1 MTINCKG
8 ELVDLTTPKVMGI
21 MNLTPDSFF
30 DGGKYKDASAILTRV
45 EGMLND
51 GATFIDMGAYSSR
64 PGAEHV
70 PEDEELKRMLPIV
83 DLILK
88 HFPDTLISVDTF
100 RNRVAK
106 ESIGHGAAII
116 NDISAGNL
124 DDEMFATISKYQVP
138 YIMMHMKGTPQS
150 MQKEAT
156 YDDLIK
162 DLRFYF
168 SEKIRQTTELK
179 INDVIID
186 PGFGFAKTT
195 GQNYTLLS
203 HLDLFQTFGLPI
215 LIGLSRKSMIYKVL
229 ESSPKEALNGTTAL
243 HTIALLKGA
252 NIIRA
257 HDVKEA
263 VECIKLVEALKANAL
278 WFFVLLILLIL
289 QKHRGW
295 IF

>member
-8 ELVDLTTPKVMGI
+8 ELVDLTRPKVMGI
-21 MNLTPDSFF
+21 LNLTPDSFF
-30 DGGKYKDASAILTRV
+30 DGGKYKDETSILQQV
-45 EGMLND
+45 EYMLNH

-70 PEDEELKRMLPIV
+70 PEDEELQRMLPVI
-83 DLILK
+83 DLILTK
-88 HFPDTLISVDTF
+88 FPDTLISVDTF
-100 RNRVAK
+100 RSKVAA
-106 ESIGHGAAII
+106 ESIEHGAALI

-124 DDEMFATISKYQVP
+124 DAAMFDTVAHYQVP

-150 MQKEAT
+150 MQKQAT
-156 YDDLIK
+156 YSDVIK
-162 DLRFYF
+162 DLRSYF
-168 SEKIRQTTELK
+168 SEKIQETTSKK
-179 INDVIID
+179 INDIIID

-195 GQNYTLLS
+195 EQNYTLLN

-229 ESSPKEALNGTTAL
+229 ESSPQEALNGTTAL
-243 HTIALLKGA
+243 HTIALLKGT

-263 VECIKLVEALKANAL
+263 MECVKLVEVLKENAL
-278 WFFVLLILLIL
+278 
-289 QKHRGW
+289 
-295 IF
+295 

>member
-8 ELVDLTTPKVMGI
+8 ELIDLSSPKVMGI
-21 MNLTPDSFF
+21 LNLTPDSFF
-30 DGGKYKDASAILTRV
+30 DGGKYKDETSILSQV
-45 EGMLND
+45 DYMLSH
-51 GATFIDMGAYSSR
+51 GAAFIDMGAYSSR

-70 PEDEELKRMLPIV
+70 PEDEELKRLIPII

-88 HFPDTLISVDTF
+88 KFPDTLISVDTF
-100 RNRVAK
+100 RSKVAST
-106 ESIGHGAAII
+106 SIEHGAALI

-124 DDEMFATISKYQVP
+124 DKKMFDTVAKHQVP

-150 MQKEAT
+150 MQKEAA
-156 YDDLIK
+156 YEDLIN

-168 SEKIRQTTELK
+168 SEKVKESSGKK
-179 INDVIID
+179 INDIILD

-195 GQNYTLLS
+195 AQNYTLLN
-203 HLDLFQTFGLPI
+203 HLDMFQTFGLPI

-229 ESSPKEALNGTTAL
+229 DTSPQEALNGTTAL

-263 VECIKLVEALKANAL
+263 MECTKLVNTLKEHSL
-278 WFFVLLILLIL
+278 
-289 QKHRGW
+289 
-295 IF
+295 

>member
-8 ELVDLTTPKVMGI
+8 KLVDLTSPKVMGI
-21 MNLTPDSFF
+21 LNLTPDSFF
-30 DGGKYKDASAILTRV
+30 DGGKYKDEISILKQV
-45 EGMLND
+45 EYMLEH

-64 PGAEHV
+64 PGADHV
-70 PEDEELKRMLPIV
+70 AEDEELQRMTPVI

-88 HFPDTLISVDTF
+88 NFPDTLISIDTF
-100 RNRVAK
+100 RSKVAA
-106 ESIGHGAAII
+106 ESIEHGAAII
-116 NDISAGNL
+116 NDIAAGNL
-124 DDEMFATISKYQVP
+124 DENMFATIAKHQVP

-150 MQKEAT
+150 MQKEAV
-156 YDDLIK
+156 YDNMVN

-168 SEKIRQTTELK
+168 SEKIRETTSKK

-195 GQNYTLLS
+195 AQNYTLLN
-203 HLDLFQTFGLPI
+203 HLDMFQTFGLPI

-229 ESSPKEALNGTTAL
+229 GSSPQEALNGTTAL
-243 HTIALLKGA
+243 HTVALLKGA

-263 VECIKLVEALKANAL
+263 SECIKLVEALKENTL
-278 WFFVLLILLIL
+278 
-289 QKHRGW
+289 
-295 IF
+295 

>member
-8 ELVDLTTPKVMGI
+8 ELVDLKTPKVMGI
-21 MNLTPDSFF
+21 LNLTPDSFF
-30 DGGKYKDASAILTRV
+30 DGGKYKEEASILHQV
-45 EGMLND
+45 EYMLTH
-51 GATFIDMGAYSSR
+51 GVTFIDIGAYSSR

-70 PEDEELKRMLPIV
+70 PEDEELKRIIPVI

-88 HFPDTLISVDTF
+88 KFPDTLISVDTF
-100 RNRVAK
+100 RSTIAS
-106 ESIGHGAAII
+106 ESIEHGAAII
-116 NDISAGNL
+116 NDIAAGNL
-124 DDEMFATISKYQVP
+124 DQAMFDTVAKHQVP

-156 YDDLIK
+156 YENIIN

-168 SEKIRQTTELK
+168 SEKIKETTSKK
-179 INDVIID
+179 INDLIID

-195 GQNYTLLS
+195 GQNYTLLN
-203 HLDLFQTFGLPI
+203 HLDMFQTFELPI
-215 LIGLSRKSMIYKVL
+215 LIGVSRKSMVYKVL
-229 ESSPKEALNGTTAL
+229 KSSPQEALNGTTAL

-263 VECIKLVEALKANAL
+263 AECVKLVETLKESEL
-278 WFFVLLILLIL
+278 
-289 QKHRGW
+289 
-295 IF
+295 

>member
-8 ELVDLTTPKVMGI
+8 ELMDLTVPKVMGI
-21 MNLTPDSFF
+21 LNLTPDSFF
-30 DGGKYKDASAILTRV
+30 DGGMYKDETSILKRV
-45 EGMLND
+45 ETMLGD
-51 GATFIDMGAYSSR
+51 GASFIDMGAYSSR
-64 PGAEHV
+64 PGAVHV
-70 PEDEELKRMLPIV
+70 PEEEELKRLIPILN
-83 DLILK
+83 LILK
-88 HFPDTLISVDTF
+88 HFPQALVSIDTF
-100 RNRVAK
+100 RSKVAS
-106 ESIGHGAAII
+106 ESIDHGAAMI
-116 NDISAGNL
+116 NDIAAGSL
-124 DDEMFATISKYQVP
+124 DPEMFATVAKHQVP

-168 SEKIRQTTELK
+168 SQKVRQATSQK
-179 INDVIID
+179 INDIIID

-195 GQNYTLLS
+195 EQNYTLLN

-229 ESSPKEALNGTTAL
+229 ESTPQEALSGTTAL
-243 HTIALLKGA
+243 HTMALLKGA

-263 VECIKLVEALKANAL
+263 MECVKLVEALKANAS
-278 WFFVLLILLIL
+278 
-289 QKHRGW
+289 
-295 IF
+295 

>member
-8 ELVDLTTPKVMGI
+8 KLVDLTSPKVMGI
-21 MNLTPDSFF
+21 LNLTPDSFF
-30 DGGKYKDASAILTRV
+30 DGGKYKDEISILKQV
-45 EGMLND
+45 EYMLEH

-64 PGAEHV
+64 PGADHV
-70 PEDEELKRMLPIV
+70 PEDEELQRMTPVI

-88 HFPDTLISVDTF
+88 NFPDTLISIDTF
-100 RNRVAK
+100 RSKVAA
-106 ESIGHGAAII
+106 ESIEHGATII
-116 NDISAGNL
+116 NDIAAGNL
-124 DDEMFATISKYQVP
+124 DENMFATIAKHQVP

-150 MQKEAT
+150 MQKEAV
-156 YDDLIK
+156 YDNMVN

-168 SEKIRQTTELK
+168 SEKIRETTSKK

-195 GQNYTLLS
+195 AQNYTLLN
-203 HLDLFQTFGLPI
+203 HLDMFQTFGLPI

-229 ESSPKEALNGTTAL
+229 GSSPQEALNGTTAL
-243 HTIALLKGA
+243 HTVALLKGA

-263 VECIKLVEALKANAL
+263 SECIKLVEALKENAL
-278 WFFVLLILLIL
+278 
-289 QKHRGW
+289 
-295 IF
+295 

>member
-8 ELVDLTTPKVMGI
+8 ELVDLTRPKVMGI
-21 MNLTPDSFF
+21 LNLTPDSFF
-30 DGGKYKDASAILTRV
+30 DGGKYKDETSILQQV
-45 EGMLND
+45 EYMLD
-51 GATFIDMGAYSSR
+51 HGATFIDMGAYSSR

-70 PEDEELKRMLPIV
+70 PEDEELQRMLPVI
-83 DLILK
+83 DLILTK
-88 HFPDTLISVDTF
+88 FPDTLISVDTF
-100 RNRVAK
+100 RSKVAA
-106 ESIGHGAAII
+106 ESIEHGAALI

-124 DDEMFATISKYQVP
+124 DTAMFDTVADYQVP

-150 MQKEAT
+150 MQKQAT
-156 YDDLIK
+156 YSDLIK
-162 DLRFYF
+162 DLRSYF
-168 SEKIRQTTELK
+168 SEKIREMTSKK
-179 INDVIID
+179 INDIIID

-195 GQNYTLLS
+195 EQNYTLLN

-229 ESSPKEALNGTTAL
+229 GSSPQEALNGTTAL

-263 VECIKLVEALKANAL
+263 MECVKLVEVLKENAL
-278 WFFVLLILLIL
+278 
-289 QKHRGW
+289 
-295 IF
+295 

>member
-8 ELVDLTTPKVMGI
+8 ELVDLKTPKVMGI
-21 MNLTPDSFF
+21 LNLTPDSFF
-30 DGGKYKDASAILTRV
+30 DGGKYKDEASILHQV
-45 EGMLND
+45 EHMLD
-51 GATFIDMGAYSSR
+51 HGAAFIDMGAYSSR

-70 PEDEELKRMLPIV
+70 SEDEELKRMVPVI
-83 DLILK
+83 DLILNT
-88 HFPDTLISVDTF
+88 FPDTLISVDTF
-100 RNRVAK
+100 RSKVAEK
-106 ESIGHGAAII
+106 SIEHGAAII
-116 NDISAGNL
+116 NDIAAGNL
-124 DDEMFATISKYQVP
+124 DDAMFDTVAKHQVP

-150 MQKEAT
+150 MQKEAV
-156 YDDLIK
+156 YEDLIN

-168 SEKIRQTTELK
+168 SKKIKETTSKK
-179 INDVIID
+179 INDIIID

-195 GQNYTLLS
+195 GQNYTLLN
-203 HLDLFQTFGLPI
+203 HLDMFQTFGLPI

-263 VECIKLVEALKANAL
+263 TECVKLVEALKENAL
-278 WFFVLLILLIL
+278 
-289 QKHRGW
+289 
-295 IF
+295 

>member
-8 ELVDLTTPKVMGI
+8 ELIDLSSPKVMGI
-21 MNLTPDSFF
+21 LNLTPDSFF
-30 DGGKYKDASAILTRV
+30 DGGKYKDETSILSQV
-45 EGMLND
+45 DYMLSH

-70 PEDEELKRMLPIV
+70 PEDDELKRMIPII

-88 HFPDTLISVDTF
+88 KFPDTLISVDTF
-100 RNRVAK
+100 RSKVASR
-106 ESIGHGAAII
+106 SIEHGAAMI

-124 DDEMFATISKYQVP
+124 DKGMFDTVAKHQVP

-150 MQKEAT
+150 MQKEAV
-156 YDDLIK
+156 YEDLIN

-168 SEKIRQTTELK
+168 SEKVKESSGKK
-179 INDVIID
+179 INDIILD

-195 GQNYTLLS
+195 AQNYTLLN
-203 HLDLFQTFGLPI
+203 HLDMFQTFGLPI

-229 ESSPKEALNGTTAL
+229 DTSPQEALNGTTAL

-263 VECIKLVEALKANAL
+263 MECTKLVNTLKEHSL
-278 WFFVLLILLIL
+278 
-289 QKHRGW
+289 
-295 IF
+295 

>member
-8 ELVDLTTPKVMGI
+8 ELVDLTRPKVMGI
-21 MNLTPDSFF
+21 LNLTPDSFF
-30 DGGKYKDASAILTRV
+30 DGGKYKDETSILQQV
-45 EGMLND
+45 EYMLNH

-70 PEDEELKRMLPIV
+70 PEDEELQRMLPVI
-83 DLILK
+83 DLILTK
-88 HFPDTLISVDTF
+88 FPDTLISVDTF
-100 RNRVAK
+100 RSKVAA
-106 ESIGHGAAII
+106 ESIEHGAALI

-124 DDEMFATISKYQVP
+124 DAAMFDTVADYQVP

-150 MQKEAT
+150 MQKQAT
-156 YDDLIK
+156 YSDVIK
-162 DLRFYF
+162 DLRSYF
-168 SEKIRQTTELK
+168 SEKIRETTSKK
-179 INDVIID
+179 INDIIID

-195 GQNYTLLS
+195 EQNYTLLN

-229 ESSPKEALNGTTAL
+229 ESSPQEALNGTTAL
-243 HTIALLKGA
+243 HTIALLKGT

-263 VECIKLVEALKANAL
+263 MECVKLVEVLKENAL
-278 WFFVLLILLIL
+278 
-289 QKHRGW
+289 
-295 IF
+295 

>member
-8 ELVDLTTPKVMGI
+8 ELVDLKRPKVMGI
-21 MNLTPDSFF
+21 LNLTPDSFF
-30 DGGKYKDASAILTRV
+30 DGGKYKDETSILHQV
-45 EGMLND
+45 EYMLNH

-70 PEDEELKRMLPIV
+70 PEDEELQRMIPVI
-83 DLILK
+83 DLILNK
-88 HFPDTLISVDTF
+88 FPDILISVDTF
-100 RNRVAK
+100 RSKVAA
-106 ESIGHGAAII
+106 ESIEHGAALI

-124 DDEMFATISKYQVP
+124 DKTMFDTVANYQVP

-150 MQKEAT
+150 MQKQAT
-156 YDDLIK
+156 YSDVIQ
-162 DLRFYF
+162 DLRSYF
-168 SEKIRQTTELK
+168 SEKIRETTSKK
-179 INDVIID
+179 INDIIID

-195 GQNYTLLS
+195 EQNYTLLN

-229 ESSPKEALNGTTAL
+229 GSSPQEALNGTTAL
-243 HTIALLKGA
+243 HTIALLRGA

-263 VECIKLVEALKANAL
+263 MECVKLVEVLKENAL
-278 WFFVLLILLIL
+278 
-289 QKHRGW
+289 
-295 IF
+295 

>member
-8 ELVDLTTPKVMGI
+8 ELVDLTRPKVMGI
-21 MNLTPDSFF
+21 LNLTPDSFF
-30 DGGKYKDASAILTRV
+30 DGGKYKDETSILQQV
-45 EGMLND
+45 EYMLD
-51 GATFIDMGAYSSR
+51 HGATFIDMGAYSSR

-70 PEDEELKRMLPIV
+70 PENEELQRMLPVI
-83 DLILK
+83 DLILTK
-88 HFPDTLISVDTF
+88 FPDTLISVDTF
-100 RNRVAK
+100 RSKVAA
-106 ESIGHGAAII
+106 ESIAHGAALI

-124 DDEMFATISKYQVP
+124 DAAMFDTVADYQVP

-150 MQKEAT
+150 MQKQAT
-156 YDDLIK
+156 YSDVIK
-162 DLRFYF
+162 DLRSYF
-168 SEKIRQTTELK
+168 SEKIRETTSKK
-179 INDVIID
+179 INDIIID

-195 GQNYTLLS
+195 EQNYTLLN

-229 ESSPKEALNGTTAL
+229 ESSPQEALNGTTAL

-263 VECIKLVEALKANAL
+263 MECVKLVEVLKENAL
-278 WFFVLLILLIL
+278 
-289 QKHRGW
+289 
-295 IF
+295 

>member
-8 ELVDLTTPKVMGI
+8 KLVDLTSPKVMGI
-21 MNLTPDSFF
+21 LNLTPDSFF
-30 DGGKYKDASAILTRV
+30 DGGKYKDEISILKQV
-45 EGMLND
+45 EYMLEH

-64 PGAEHV
+64 PGADHV
-70 PEDEELKRMLPIV
+70 PEDEELQRMTPVI

-88 HFPDTLISVDTF
+88 NFPDTLISIDTF
-100 RNRVAK
+100 RSKVAA
-106 ESIGHGAAII
+106 ESIEHGAAII
-116 NDISAGNL
+116 NDIAAGNL
-124 DDEMFATISKYQVP
+124 DENMFATIAKHQVP

-150 MQKEAT
+150 MQKEAV
-156 YDDLIK
+156 YDNMIN

-168 SEKIRQTTELK
+168 SEKIQETTSKK

-195 GQNYTLLS
+195 AQNYTLLN
-203 HLDLFQTFGLPI
+203 HLDMFQTFGLPI

-229 ESSPKEALNGTTAL
+229 GSSPQEALNGTTAL
-243 HTIALLKGA
+243 HTVALLKGA

-263 VECIKLVEALKANAL
+263 SECIKLVEALKENAL
-278 WFFVLLILLIL
+278 
-289 QKHRGW
+289 
-295 IF
+295 